1 MPCMAGGVVSQ
12 SVDGFVESRTSSG
25 AGFFSRY
32 FPVAALV
39 AVIAV
44 IFHVTGS
51 TGPWATAN
59 QSVLVLATLIA
70 QISLPRRQLRHL
82 LLAMHSPDRSV
93 AFDPLIG
100 D

>member
-1 MPCMAGGVVSQ
+1 
-12 SVDGFVESRTSSG
+12 
-25 AGFFSRY
+25 
-32 FPVAALV
+32 
-39 AVIAV
+39 
-44 IFHVTGS
+44 
-51 TGPWATAN
+51 
-59 QSVLVLATLIA
+59 VLATLIA